1 MGTGLSR
8 TQSIFNNIQMKFLD
22 QSGLVVV
29 QSWINNS
36 FAKVDQAFGTINYAG
51 NVSGITVAQVST
63 TINGTSSTVYY
74 NTTGGQFVLKVDNN
88 VYVNNWPNKYV
99 WVVPG
104 INEPWGCAIYKDLSS
119 NKLYKY
125 LPAEGGMTA
134 CDVTDYP
141 AMRLYDLLDD
151 IDMHIA
157 QKGVYALSQHTHS
170 IANVTGLQTKLDTIN
185 KSLNVLGLGQWGA
198 VKVDGVLTNPI
209 SATMGYAGN
218 PTAIYIAQSISHP
231 SSTGTTSG
239 IVGRVGSTYY
249 TTWSGTSTPTNLYMK
264 TNGDPYYSK
273 YYYTMGSDGM
283 PSAVYRWNGQK
294 FTIDE
299 DYSDHSISDGFG
311 KDLED
316 AIQPTLDYI
325 GTVSAESVSRTDAV
339 THSAISSTSSTVRLA
354 YVLSSA
360 STHGNIKNAS
370 ASELGLVNG
379 VSSSGTGNVVTSM
392 SKAANSS
399 NITWNRDW
407 VEPWTVNAYRKQ
419 TSATDRLLATEGK
432 FSVLDFRLG
441 SGMYLGF
448 ASSYSLTNGMNHH
461 WRGIIMKKANQ
472 PINIAKPTMLKTDS
486 VILCNLPQAQLVSGT
501 TFYFDAYTTT
511 DTSSSS
517 HDTLVLIL
525 YPVTNVLNFSA

>member
-1 MGTGLSR
+1 
-8 TQSIFNNIQMKFLD
+8 MKFLD
-22 QSGLVVV
+22 QSGLVIV

-51 NVSGITVAQVST
+51 NVSDITVTQVST
-63 TINGTSSTVYY
+63 TTNGNSSNVYY
-74 NTTGGQFVLKVDNN
+74 DTTGGGFVLKAGNN
-88 VYVNNWPNKYV
+88 VYYNNWPNKYV

-104 INEPWGCAIYKDLSS
+104 INEPWGCATYKDLSL

-125 LPAEGGMTA
+125 LPSEGCMTA

-141 AMRLYDLLDD
+141 ATRIRDLLAD
-151 IDMHIA
+151 IEMYIA
-157 QKGVYALSQHTHS
+157 QKAMYAPSQHTHS
-170 IANVTGLQTKLDTIN
+170 IANVTGLQAKLDTIN
-185 KSLNVLGLGQWGA
+185 KGLNILGLGQWGA
-198 VKVDGVLTNPI
+198 VKVDGVLTNSVNAAVGGI
-209 SATMGYAGN
+209 GN
-218 PTAIYIAQSISHP
+218 PTAIYIAQSISL
-231 SSTGTTSG
+231 SSGTMSG
-239 IVGRVGSTYY
+239 IVGKIGSAYY
-249 TTWSGTSTPTNLYMK
+249 TTWSGTSVPTNLYMK
-264 TNGDPYYSK
+264 TDGTPYYSK
-273 YYYTMGSDGM
+273 YYYTMGSNGL
-283 PSAVYRWNGQK
+283 PSAVYRWNGQR

-316 AIQPTLDYI
+316 AIQPALDYI
-325 GTVSAESVSRTDAV
+325 DTVSAESVSRTDAV

-354 YVLSSA
+354 YVLSTA

-399 NITWNRDW
+399 SITWERNW
-407 VEPWTVNAYRKQ
+407 VEPWTANAYNKQ
-419 TSATDRLLATEGK
+419 TSAIARIPATEGK
-432 FSVLDFRLG
+432 FSVLDFRSG

-461 WRGIIMKKANQ
+461 WKGLIMKKANQ
-472 PINIAKPTMLKTDS
+472 PINIAKPSMLSSSS
-486 VILCNLPQAQLVSGT
+486 VILCNLPQAQIVSGT

-511 DTSSSS
+511 DTTSTS

-525 YPVTNVLNFSA
+525 YPVTNVLEFSA

>member
-1 MGTGLSR
+1 
-8 TQSIFNNIQMKFLD
+8 MKFLD
-22 QSGLVVV
+22 QSGLAIV

-36 FAKVDQAFGTINYAG
+36 FAKVDQAFGTISYAG
-51 NVSGITVAQVST
+51 NVSGITITQAST
-63 TINGTSSTVYY
+63 TTNGSPSTVYY
-74 NTTGGQFVLKVDNN
+74 NTTGGQFVLKANNN
-88 VYVNNWPNKYV
+88 VYYNDWPNKHV

-104 INEPWGCAIYKDLSS
+104 INMPWGCVIYKDLSL

-125 LPAEGGMTA
+125 LPEEGGMTA

-141 AMRLYDLLDD
+141 AMRLRDLLAD
-151 IDMHIA
+151 IEMYIA
-157 QKGVYALSQHTHS
+157 QKAIYAPSQHTHS
-170 IANVTGLQTKLDTIN
+170 IANVIGLQAKLDTIN
-185 KSLNVLGLGQWGA
+185 KGLNVLGLGQWGA
-198 VKVDGVLTNPI
+198 VKVDGVLTNSI
-209 SATMGYAGN
+209 SAAVGGVGN
-218 PTAIYIAQSISHP
+218 PTAIYIAQSVSTP
-231 SSTGTTSG
+231 SGTISG
-239 IVGRVGSTYY
+239 IVGKIGSAYY
-249 TTWSGTSTPTNLYMK
+249 MTWSGTSIPTNLYMK
-264 TNGDPYYSK
+264 TNGSPYYSK
-273 YYYTMGSDGM
+273 YYYTMGPNGL
-283 PSAVYRWNGQK
+283 PNAVYRWNGQK

-316 AIQPTLDYI
+316 AIQPALDYI
-325 GTVSAESVSRTDAV
+325 DTVSAESVSRTDAV

-379 VSSSGTGNVVTSM
+379 ISSSGTGNVVTSM

-399 NITWNRDW
+399 NITWNRNW

-419 TSATDRLLATEGK
+419 TSATARISATEGE
-432 FSVLDFRLG
+432 FSVLDFKSG

-448 ASSYSLTNGMNHH
+448 ASPYSLTNGMNHH
-461 WRGIIMKKANQ
+461 WRGIIMKRANQ
-472 PINIAKPTMLKTDS
+472 PINIAKPTMLKSDS
-486 VILCNLPQAQLVSGT
+486 VIVCNLPQAQLVSGT

-517 HDTLVLIL
+517 HDILVLIL
-525 YPVTNVLNFSA
+525 YPITNALDFSA

>member
-1 MGTGLSR
+1 
-8 TQSIFNNIQMKFLD
+8 MKFLD
-22 QSGLVVV
+22 QSGLVIV

-51 NVSGITVAQVST
+51 NVSGITVNQTST
-63 TINGTSSTVYY
+63 TTNGTSSTVYY
-74 NTTGGQFVLKVDNN
+74 NTTGGQFVLKAGNN
-88 VYVNNWPNKYV
+88 VYYNNWPNKDI
-99 WVVPG
+99 WVIPD
-104 INEPWGCAIYKDLSS
+104 INEPWGCAIYKDLSL

-141 AMRLYDLLDD
+141 ATRLRDLLAD
-151 IDMHIA
+151 IEMYIA
-157 QKGVYALSQHTHS
+157 QKGAYAPSQHTHS

-185 KSLNVLGLGQWGA
+185 KGLNVLGLGQWGA
-198 VKVDGVLTNPI
+198 VKVDGVLTNSV
-209 SATMGYAGN
+209 SAAVGGVGN
-218 PTAIYIAQSISHP
+218 PTAIYIAQSISSP
-231 SSTGTTSG
+231 SGAISG
-239 IVGRVGSTYY
+239 IVGKIGSAYY
-249 TTWSGTSTPTNLYMK
+249 TTWSGTSIPTNLYMK
-264 TNGDPYYSK
+264 TNGSPYYSK
-273 YYYTMGSDGM
+273 YYYTIGSDGM

-316 AIQPTLDYI
+316 AIQPALDYI
-325 GTVSAESVSRTDAV
+325 DTVSAESVSRTDAV

-399 NITWNRDW
+399 SITWNRNW
-407 VEPWTVNAYRKQ
+407 VEPWTVNAYQKQ
-419 TSATDRLLATEGK
+419 TAATHRLSATEGQ
-432 FSVLDFRLG
+432 FSVLDFTLG

-448 ASSYSLTNGMNHH
+448 ASPYGLNNGMNHH
-461 WRGIIMKKANQ
+461 WRGMIMKKANQ

-486 VILCNLPQAQLVSGT
+486 VILCNLSQTQLVSGT
-501 TFYFDAYTTT
+501 NFYFDAYTTT
-511 DTSSSS
+511 NTSSLS
-517 HDTLVLIL
+517 HDILVLML
-525 YPVTNVLNFSA
+525 YPMTNVLDFSA

>member
-1 MGTGLSR
+1 
-8 TQSIFNNIQMKFLD
+8 MKFLD
-22 QSGLVVV
+22 QSGLVIV

-36 FAKVDQAFGTINYAG
+36 FAKVDQAFGTISYAG
-51 NVSGITVAQVST
+51 NVSGITVSQVST
-63 TINGTSSTVYY
+63 TTNGSPSTVYY
-74 NTTGGQFVLKVDNN
+74 NTTNGQFVLKAGNN
-88 VYVNNWPNKYV
+88 VYYNNWPNKHV

-104 INEPWGCAIYKDLSS
+104 INEPWGCVIYKDLSL

-125 LPAEGGMTA
+125 LPEEGGMTA

-141 AMRLYDLLDD
+141 AMRLRDLLDD
-151 IDMHIA
+151 IEMYIA
-157 QKGVYALSQHTHS
+157 QKAIYAPSQHTHS
-170 IANVTGLQTKLDTIN
+170 IANVTGLQAKLDTIN
-185 KSLNVLGLGQWGA
+185 KGLNVLGLGQWGA
-198 VKVDGVLTNPI
+198 VKVDGVLTNSI
-209 SATMGYAGN
+209 SAAVGGSGN
-218 PTAIYIAQSISHP
+218 PTAIYIAQSISIP
-231 SSTGTTSG
+231 SGTISG
-239 IVGRVGSTYY
+239 IVGKIGSAYY
-249 TTWSGTSTPTNLYMK
+249 TTWSGTSIPTNLYMK
-264 TNGDPYYSK
+264 TNGNPYYSK
-273 YYYTMGSDGM
+273 YYYTMGSNGL
-283 PSAVYRWNGQK
+283 PNAVYRWNGQK

-325 GTVSAESVSRTDAV
+325 DTVSAESVSRTDAV

-379 VSSSGTGNVVTSM
+379 VSSSGIGNVVTSM

-399 NITWNRDW
+399 DITWNRDW
-407 VEPWTVNAYRKQ
+407 VEPWTVNAYYKQ
-419 TSATDRLLATEGK
+419 TSATARISATEGK
-432 FSVLDFRLG
+432 FSVLDFKSG

-448 ASSYSLTNGMNHH
+448 ASQYNLTNGMNHH
-461 WRGIIMKKANQ
+461 WRGVIMKKANQ
-472 PINIAKPTMLKTDS
+472 PINIAKPAMLKTNS
-486 VILCNLPQAQLVSGT
+486 VILCNLPQDQLVSGT
-501 TFYFDAYTTT
+501 NFYFDAYTTT
-511 DTSSSS
+511 NTSSSS

>member
-1 MGTGLSR
+1 
-8 TQSIFNNIQMKFLD
+8 MKFLD
-22 QSGLVVV
+22 QSGLVIV

-36 FAKVDQAFGTINYAG
+36 FAKVDQAFGTISYAG
-51 NVSGITVAQVST
+51 NVSGITANQAST
-63 TINGTSSTVYY
+63 TTNGSPSTVYY
-74 NTTGGQFVLKVDNN
+74 DTIGGQFVLKAGNN
-88 VYVNNWPNKYV
+88 VYYNNWPNKYV

-104 INEPWGCAIYKDLSS
+104 INEPWGCVIYKDLSL

-125 LPAEGGMTA
+125 LPEEGGMTA
-134 CDVTDYP
+134 CDATDYP
-141 AMRLYDLLDD
+141 AMRLRDLLAD
-151 IDMHIA
+151 IEMYIA
-157 QKGVYALSQHTHS
+157 QKAIYAPSQHTHS
-170 IANVTGLQTKLDTIN
+170 IANVTGLQAKLDTIN
-185 KSLNVLGLGQWGA
+185 KGLNVLGLGQWGA
-198 VKVDGVLTNPI
+198 VKVDGVLTDPVR
-209 SATMGYAGN
+209 AEQGGVGD
-218 PTAIYIAQSISHP
+218 PTAIYIAQSISDP
-231 SSTGTTSG
+231 SGTTSGTSG
-239 IVGRVGSTYY
+239 IVGKFGSIYCTV
-249 TTWSGTSTPTNLYMK
+249 WSGTSRPTNLYMK
-264 TNGDPYYSK
+264 ADGSPYYSK
-273 YYYTMGSDGM
+273 YYYTMGSNGL

-316 AIQPTLDYI
+316 TIQLAQDY
-325 GTVSAESVSRTDAV
+325 TDAVSAQSVSKTDAV

-399 NITWNRDW
+399 DITWNRDW
-407 VEPWTVNAYRKQ
+407 VEPWTVNAYQKQ
-419 TSATDRLLATEGK
+419 ASAVARISATEGK

-448 ASSYSLTNGMNHH
+448 ASPYGLTNGMNHH
-461 WRGIIMKKANQ
+461 WRGIILKKANQ
-472 PINIAKPTMLKTDS
+472 PINIAKPAMLNSDS
-486 VILCNLPQAQLVSGT
+486 IILCNLPQAQLVSGT
-501 TFYFDAYTTT
+501 NFYFDAYTTT
-511 DTSSSS
+511 CSSSLS

-525 YPVTNVLNFSA
+525 YPVTNTFDFSA

>member
-1 MGTGLSR
+1 
-8 TQSIFNNIQMKFLD
+8 MKFLD
-22 QSGLVVV
+22 QSGLVIV

-51 NVSGITVAQVST
+51 NVSGITVSQVST
-63 TINGTSSTVYY
+63 TTNGSPSTVYY
-74 NTTGGQFVLKVDNN
+74 NTTGGQFVLKAGNN
-88 VYVNNWPNKYV
+88 VYYNNWPNKHV

-104 INEPWGCAIYKDLSS
+104 INEPWGCVIYKDLSL

-125 LPAEGGMTA
+125 LPGEGGMTA

-141 AMRLYDLLDD
+141 ATRLRDLLAD
-151 IDMHIA
+151 IEMYIA
-157 QKGVYALSQHTHS
+157 QKGIYATSQHNHS

-185 KSLNVLGLGQWGA
+185 KGLNVLGLGQWGA
-198 VKVDGVLTNPI
+198 VKVDGVLTNSI
-209 SATMGYAGN
+209 SAAVGGVGN
-218 PTAIYIAQSISHP
+218 PTAIYIAQSISSP
-231 SSTGTTSG
+231 SGTISG
-239 IVGRVGSTYY
+239 IVGKIGSAYY
-249 TTWSGTSTPTNLYMK
+249 TTWSGTSIPTNLYMK
-264 TNGDPYYSK
+264 TNGSPYYSK
-273 YYYTMGSDGM
+273 YYYTMGSNGL

-316 AIQPTLDYI
+316 AIQPALDYI
-325 GTVSAESVSRTDAV
+325 DTVSAESVSRTDAV

-354 YVLSSA
+354 YVLSTA

-379 VSSSGTGNVVTSM
+379 VSPSGTGNVVTSM
-392 SKAANSS
+392 SKDANSS
-399 NITWNRDW
+399 SITWARNW
-407 VEPWTVNAYRKQ
+407 VEPWTTNAYYKQ
-419 TSATDRLLATEGK
+419 TSATARLSATEGK

-448 ASSYSLTNGMNHH
+448 ASSYGLTNGMNHH
-461 WRGIIMKKANQ
+461 WRGVIMKKANQ

-486 VILCNLPQAQLVSGT
+486 LILCNLPQAQLVSGT
-501 TFYFDAYTTT
+501 NFYFDAYTTT
-511 DTSSSS
+511 NTSSLS

-525 YPVTNVLNFSA
+525 YPVTNTLDFSA

>member
-1 MGTGLSR
+1 
-8 TQSIFNNIQMKFLD
+8 MKFLD
-22 QSGLVVV
+22 QSGLVIV

-36 FAKVDQAFGTINYAG
+36 FAKVDQAFGTISYAG
-51 NVSGITVAQVST
+51 NVSGIAVSQVNT
-63 TINGTSSTVYY
+63 TTNGSPSTVYY
-74 NTTGGQFVLKVDNN
+74 DTTGGQFVLKAGNN
-88 VYVNNWPNKYV
+88 VYYNNWPNKYV

-104 INEPWGCAIYKDLSS
+104 INEPWGCVIYKDLSL

-125 LPAEGGMTA
+125 LPEEGGMTA

-141 AMRLYDLLDD
+141 AMRLRDLLAD
-151 IDMHIA
+151 IEMYIA
-157 QKGVYALSQHTHS
+157 QKAIYAPSQHTHS
-170 IANVTGLQTKLDTIN
+170 IANVTGLQAKLDTIN
-185 KSLNVLGLGQWGA
+185 KGLNVLGLGQWGA
-198 VKVDGVLTNPI
+198 VKVDGVLTNSI
-209 SATMGYAGN
+209 SAASGGVGN
-218 PTAIYIAQSISHP
+218 PTDIYIAQSISTP
-231 SSTGTTSG
+231 SGTISG
-239 IVGRVGSTYY
+239 IVGKIGSAYY
-249 TTWSGTSTPTNLYMK
+249 TTWSGTSIPTNLYMK
-264 TNGDPYYSK
+264 TNGSPYYSK
-273 YYYTMGSDGM
+273 YYYTMGSNGM
-283 PSAVYRWNGQK
+283 PNAVYRWNGQR

-316 AIQPTLDYI
+316 TIQPALNYI
-325 GTVSAESVSRTDAV
+325 DTVSAESVSRTDAV

-379 VSSSGTGNVVTSM
+379 VSSSGIGNVVTSM

-399 NITWNRDW
+399 DITWNRNW
-407 VEPWTVNAYRKQ
+407 VEPWTVNAYHKQ
-419 TSATDRLLATEGK
+419 ISAAARISATEGK
-432 FSVLDFRLG
+432 FSVLDFRSG

-461 WRGIIMKKANQ
+461 WRGVIMKKANQ

-486 VILCNLPQAQLVSGT
+486 VILCNLPQTQLVSGT
-501 TFYFDAYTTT
+501 NFYFDAYTTT
-511 DTSSSS
+511 NTSSSS

-525 YPVTNVLNFSA
+525 YPITNVLDFSA